1 MDYSFAVEYNENYMV
16 NYFKG
21 NSGLNIKDTLIVNIR
36 NSGSKGWMAF
46 KGPFRCVEEKSNLF
60 FDETLIA
67 EEAYPNGRQEIVLNF
82 SRTAKNKNHG
92 NCFTTI
98 QLTYKGQRYNE
109 VTIRFI
115 KDYDLFGN
123 KLEPEQMEQKE
134 EGKEEPINIIVNKPD
149 EEKEQNFQIGG
160 GFGVVGDKQ
169 VEEGK
174 IEKEE
179 EKIEIGRGFGVVGQ
193 VEEGK
198 VEKEE
203 EKKIKYFQPENI
215 KEKLPNKEEEK
226 REKKDDEHAMI
237 IKFRSAFQFSK
248 LDYPDEY
255 LKGLLDK
262 AKNDFQTALMIHL
275 ENEDLKTEENKKK
288 SKNEDGLNSLLAQF
302 RKEYQLS
309 PEDYPDD
316 VIKKALQKKEGNF
329 NNAFEELMS
338 FIA

>member
-21 NSGLNIKDTLIVNIR
+21 TSGLNIKDTLIVNIR

-46 KGPFRCVEEKSNLF
+46 KGSFRCVEEKSNLF

-67 EEAYPNGRQEIVLNF
+67 EEAYPNGRLEIVLNF

-98 QLTYKGQRYNE
+98 QLTYKGQSYNE
-109 VTIRFI
+109 VTIRFL

-123 KLEPEQMEQKE
+123 KLEPEQIEQKE
-134 EGKEEPINIIVNKPD
+134 EGKEEPINIIVNKPE
-149 EEKEQNFQIGG
+149 EEKEQNIQIGG
-160 GFGVVGDKQ
+160 GFGVVGDQ
-169 VEEGK
+169 
-174 IEKEE
+174 
-179 EKIEIGRGFGVVGQ
+179 Q

-198 VEKEE
+198 VEKDE
-203 EKKIKYFQPENI
+203 EKKIQYFQPENI
-215 KEKLPNKEEEK
+215 KEKLSIKEEEK
-226 REKKDDEHAMI
+226 KEKKDDEHAMI

-275 ENEDLKTEENKKK
+275 ENEDRKTEDNKKK
-288 SKNEDGLNSLLAQF
+288 SKNEEGLNSLLAQF